1 MNNKYPKTN
10 SRDSKIPFSALKGIF
25 HTSGMHF
32 FALKRIS
39 HHKNMQFAHSTI
51 FHPSAPKR
59 EYKV

>member
-39 HHKNMQFAHSTI
+39 HL
-51 FHPSAPKR
+51 
-59 EYKV
+59 